1 MNKTEKQML
10 GILKKLREGSG
21 AVAVKAEFE
30 AEGTRTEELLR
41 LLEIARKADMGIG
54 LKIGGCEA
62 VRDLI
67 EAKQFGVDYV
77 IAPMVET
84 AYALEKFV
92 DAKNKTFSEE
102 ERQDTEFLVNIETI
116 TGLNNLDDMAR
127 VASTKQGINGLVFG
141 RVDFVG
147 SKGLSRDKVD
157 DDIVMHD
164 VTSVAKVCKRR
175 KLDLVVGG
183 GISVNSI
190 NALKSLGKVHLT
202 RFETRKIIFSSNAL
216 TSKGL
221 RSGLL
226 NAVHF
231 ELLWL
236 LNKREYYAVIT
247 KEDDKRIKMLNDR
260 WKLLSNE

>member
-1 MNKTEKQML
+1 MNRTEKEML
-10 GILKKLREGSG
+10 VILHKLKENG

-41 LLEIARKADMGIG
+41 LIELSRRASIGIG

-84 AYALEKFV
+84 SYAIEKYV
-92 DAKNKTFSEE
+92 EAKNKVFSLD
-102 ERQDTEFLVNIETI
+102 EREDIDFLVNIETH
-116 TGLNNLDDMAR
+116 TGLNNSSAMIDI
-127 VASTKQGINGLVFG
+127 ASKKNGIDGIVFG

-147 SKGLSRDKVD
+147 SQGLALDSVNEDN
-157 DDIVMHD
+157 
-164 VTSVAKVCKRR
+164 VTDSCIEIANKCKNNN
-175 KLDLVVGG
+175 LDFVVGG
-183 GISVNSI
+183 GVSDISI
-190 NALKSLGKVHLT
+190 EPLKKVKGNHLT
-202 RFETRKIIFSSNAL
+202 RFETRKIIFQADAL
-216 TSKGL
+216 NKKEIKET
-221 RSGLL
+221 LL

-236 LNKREYYAVIT
+236 INKKEFYSLIT
-247 KEDDKRIKMLNDR
+247 REDDKRLKMLNDR
-260 WKLLSNE
+260 WKLLNN

>member
-1 MNKTEKQML
+1 MNKTEKEML
-10 GILKKLREGSG
+10 GILHKLKENG

-41 LLEIARKADMGIG
+41 LIELSRRADIGIG

-84 AYALEKFV
+84 SYAIEKYV
-92 DAKNKTFSEE
+92 EAKNKVFSLD
-102 ERQDTEFLVNIETI
+102 EREDIDFLVNIETH
-116 TGLNNLDDMAR
+116 TGLSNSSAMIE
-127 VASTKQGINGLVFG
+127 VASKKNGIDGIVFG

-147 SKGLSRDKVD
+147 SQGLALDSINKD
-157 DDIVMHD
+157 D
-164 VTSVAKVCKRR
+164 VTDSCIEIANKCK
-175 KLDLVVGG
+175 KNNLDFVVGG
-183 GISVNSI
+183 GVSDISIDPLSKISKN
-190 NALKSLGKVHLT
+190 HLS
-202 RFETRKIIFSSNAL
+202 RFETRKIIFHAEAL
-216 TSKGL
+216 NKKEMKEA
-221 RSGLL
+221 LL

-236 LNKREYYAVIT
+236 INKKKFYSLIT
-247 KEDDKRIKMLNDR
+247 REDDKRLKMLNDR
-260 WKLLSNE
+260 WKLLND